1 MSSPEFLSALSVRA
15 VMSPA
20 GSIFLDFNLPNAAT
34 FYFALLL
41 GVALFFKF
49 GRLFSVRN
57 VDVLGMFLL
66 VPGLL
71 ILQEASSAGIAVKA
85 SLGGLSAAFPAARL
99 LPGWYWFGYLWLL
112 VGSGLMLLRCLL
124 DLALERR
131 PALGPNLNFGG
142 LAWLGGAMFLCL
154 VAVTIRNPAG
164 PAQQVGK
171 RSATLKQTQ
180 LGAEDLVERRITGET
195 QPREDVAFWVER
207 GLAIAGH
214 LAIVTALVLI
224 GWRHFQDLEAGMAAA
239 TLYLLLPYTA
249 YHVAQVHH
257 VLPAAALTWAV
268 VFYRY
273 PTVAGLLLGL
283 APTSPYFPALLFPL
297 WCGFYRGRGVG
308 RFAGAFVVVALVL
321 WLAGDLRDSLWLA
334 ISDWSTPSDALVGF
348 WSPMRWAWAYR
359 LPVLVA
365 YLAFALTVF
374 FWPSPK
380 NLAHLI
386 ALSAALLIGIQF
398 WYADQGGVYVL
409 WYLPLF
415 ILMTLR
421 PTLLDRRPPLTPE
434 ETEWLLR
441 AARFVWGWLKPVLTG
456 WLKPKKQPVRVPNGE
471 G

>member
-1 MSSPEFLSALSVRA
+1 
-15 VMSPA
+15 MSPS

-34 FYFALLL
+34 WFYFALLL

-71 ILQEASSAGIAVKA
+71 ILHEAYSAGIAAKA
-85 SLGGLSAAFPAARL
+85 FLGGISAFCPAAPL
-99 LPGWYWFGYLWLL
+99 LPRWYWFGYLWLL

-142 LAWLGGAMFLCL
+142 LAWLGSAMFVCL

-171 RSATLKQTQ
+171 RSAALAQTQ
-180 LGAEDLVERRITGET
+180 LGAEELVESRLTGEA
-195 QPREDVAFWVER
+195 QPRGDVVFWVER

-214 LAIVTALVLI
+214 LAVVVALVLI
-224 GWRHFQDLEAGMAAA
+224 GWRHFQDLETGMAAA

-249 YHVAQVHH
+249 YHVAQIHH
-257 VLPAAALTWAV
+257 VLPAAALVWAV
-268 VFYRY
+268 AVYRY
-273 PTVAGLLLGL
+273 PTVAGLLFGL
-283 APTSPYFPALLFPL
+283 AVASPYFPALLFPL

-308 RFAGAFVVVALVL
+308 RFAAAFVVVAVVL
-321 WLAGDLRDSLWLA
+321 WLTGDLRESLWLA
-334 ISDWSTPSDALVGF
+334 ISDWSSPSGDLVGF
-348 WSPMRWAWAYR
+348 WSEMRWAWAYR

-365 YLAFALTVF
+365 YLAFALAVF

-415 ILMTLR
+415 ILMSFR
-421 PTLLDRRPPLTPE
+421 PTLADRRPPPTPE

-441 AARFVWGWLKPVLTG
+441 ATRFVWGWVSPLVTG
-456 WLKPKKQPVRVPNGE
+456 WLKPRKQPVRVPNGE